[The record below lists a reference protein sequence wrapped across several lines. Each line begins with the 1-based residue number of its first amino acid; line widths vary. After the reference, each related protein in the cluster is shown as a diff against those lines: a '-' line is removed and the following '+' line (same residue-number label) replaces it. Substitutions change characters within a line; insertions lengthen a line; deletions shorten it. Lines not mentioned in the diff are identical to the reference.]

1 MNSVKLLLSVSVV
14 VLDVG
19 FQVISSVILVVTEF
33 AFEETDFAVS
43 GFDVSDQLELVRQ
56 NFAALF
62 TLDFYGFF
70 VGSSFLLCHSAKPL
84 MRRDPFH
91 LNATVGAS
99 YKLRFTV
106 FILHVLLQTE
116 HRLEAHLALDLFCC
130 VRQHV
135 SLQDV
140 FVGE

>member
-1 MNSVKLLLSVSVV
+1 MNTVKLLLSVSVV

-62 TLDFYGFF
+62 TLNFYGFF
-70 VGSSFLLCHSAKPL
+70 VGSSFLLCHSAKLL
-84 MRRDPFH
+84 MPRDPLH

-99 YKLRFTV
+99 YKLRLTV

-140 FVGE
+140 LVGE